1 MNNRT
6 RLLKSVPFLA
16 LLLLLHS
23 LCMAQA
29 PDANTPQLGK
39 ASIKQVIAAMT
50 LEEKAKLLVGAGRGF
65 GPPPAPTAKK
75 DSANKMPT
83 PPPAPAGPMIGQTD
97 QKVPGAAGV
106 TYAIPRLGI
115 PAIVV
120 SDGPAGVRISPIRKG
135 DSSKTYYATAFPVG
149 TLLASSWDVNLVKQ
163 VGEAFGYEVHE
174 YGIDI
179 LLGPGMNIH
188 RNPLGGRNF
197 EYYSED
203 PLVTGKMAA
212 AMVEGIQSNGVGTS
226 IKHYVANNQETHR
239 NTVNTIVSERALR
252 EIYLRG
258 FEIAVKDAQPWTVM
272 TSYNKLNGTYT
283 SERKDLVTTVLRDE
297 WGFKGFVMTD
307 WGGGHDP
314 VAQMNAGND
323 LIMPGNP
330 NQVKAIIDAVN
341 NKQLDEAVLDVNV
354 ERILN
359 IILKSPAFKG
369 YKYSDAPD
377 LKKDAL
383 VSRSAAAQGMVLL
396 KNNGNPLPFNGVKSV
411 ALYGNT
417 SYDPIAGGTGS
428 GNVNKAYVIS
438 LAQGLQNG
446 GLQVDAGLLKS
457 YPSYIADARAKQ
469 PKPQRGMGMFSGP
482 PPVPQMTIAD
492 ADLQQQAAND
502 DMAVITIG
510 RNAGEGAD
518 RKLPDD
524 YYLSDAEKALIKSV
538 SDDFHAKGKKVIIVL
553 NIGGVIEVASWRD
566 EVDGILLAWQP
577 GLEAG
582 NAITD
587 VLSGKVNPSGK
598 LATTFAM
605 DYKDV
610 PSAKNFPGKEFPD
623 QATGE
628 GFRRQMPAE
637 VTYEDGIYVGYRYYS
652 TFKVAPAYEFGY
664 GLSYTTFGYS
674 DLKISSAT
682 FKDKLRA
689 SITITNTGTVAGKEA
704 AQLYL
709 SAPAVKLDK
718 PAIELKAFAK
728 TKLLKPGE
736 SETLHFELDA
746 RDLASYDTAQEAWIA
761 ESGTYTVS
769 IGASSKDIKQ
779 TSTFSLPKEI
789 VVEKEMQVLAPQ
801 VTITEMKSK

>member
-1 MNNRT
+1 
-6 RLLKSVPFLA
+6 
-16 LLLLLHS
+16 
-23 LCMAQA
+23 
-29 PDANTPQLGK
+29 
-39 ASIKQVIAAMT
+39 
-50 LEEKAKLLVGAGRGF
+50 
-65 GPPPAPTAKK
+65 
-75 DSANKMPT
+75 
-83 PPPAPAGPMIGQTD
+83 
-97 QKVPGAAGV
+97 
-106 TYAIPRLGI
+106 
-115 PAIVV
+115 
-120 SDGPAGVRISPIRKG
+120 
-135 DSSKTYYATAFPVG
+135 
-149 TLLASSWDVNLVKQ
+149 
-163 VGEAFGYEVHE
+163 
-174 YGIDI
+174 
-179 LLGPGMNIH
+179 
-188 RNPLGGRNF
+188 
-197 EYYSED
+197 
-203 PLVTGKMAA
+203 
-212 AMVEGIQSNGVGTS
+212 
-226 IKHYVANNQETHR
+226 
-239 NTVNTIVSERALR
+239 
-252 EIYLRG
+252 
-258 FEIAVKDAQPWTVM
+258 
-272 TSYNKLNGTYT
+272 
-283 SERKDLVTTVLRDE
+283 
-297 WGFKGFVMTD
+297 
-307 WGGGHDP
+307 
-314 VAQMNAGND
+314 
-323 LIMPGNP
+323 
-330 NQVKAIIDAVN
+330 
-341 NKQLDEAVLDVNV
+341 
-354 ERILN
+354 
-359 IILKSPAFKG
+359 
-369 YKYSDAPD
+369 
-377 LKKDAL
+377 
-383 VSRSAAAQGMVLL
+383 
-396 KNNGNPLPFNGVKSV
+396 
-411 ALYGNT
+411 
-417 SYDPIAGGTGS
+417 
-428 GNVNKAYVIS
+428 
-438 LAQGLQNG
+438 
-446 GLQVDAGLLKS
+446 
-457 YPSYIADARAKQ
+457 
-469 PKPQRGMGMFSGP
+469 
-482 PPVPQMTIAD
+482 
-492 ADLQQQAAND
+492 
-502 DMAVITIG
+502 
-510 RNAGEGAD
+510 
-518 RKLPDD
+518 
-524 YYLSDAEKALIKSV
+524 
-538 SDDFHAKGKKVIIVL
+538 
-553 NIGGVIEVASWRD
+553 VIEVASWRD

-610 PSAKNFPGKEFPD
+610 PSAKSFPGKEFPD